1 MTQGEPEG
9 NSGSPLP
16 GVFSGMASLLLLGS
30 GLRLVDA
37 GADTLLITLAT
48 DALLCL
54 GVLLAHGQCFLKGL
68 KMQEMGCEER

>member
-1 MTQGEPEG
+1 MDAVPRFRQA
-9 NSGSPLP
+9 PL
-16 GVFSGMASLLLLGS
+16 ARKIKLLLLLRG